1 MYPRGVDVSM
11 KPRIEVV
18 AIDCLMV
25 RLFDVIAEANMPWM
39 LAATQRLRSAFG
51 TALVDLVPS
60 YTTLMVHYDLTALS
74 PAEARQ
80 RIDQALA
87 DLQPQAQGSGQCH
100 VLPVWY
106 DLRVGPELSVLSQRS
121 GLTVDEVIRRHSAHE
136 YQVFALGFA
145 PGFAFMGLVDEALAT
160 PRLST
165 PRKRV
170 AAGSVGIAERQTAA
184 YPVVSPGG
192 WNLIGRTPAKLF
204 DRERDGYSL
213 MQPGDTVR
221 FQAVDHAEFIRLG
234 GDDTPLE
241 AQP

>member
-1 MYPRGVDVSM
+1 M

-25 RLFDVIAEANMPWM
+25 RLFDDIAEANMPWM
-39 LAATQRLRSAFG
+39 LAAAQGLRSGFG
-51 TALVDLVPS
+51 AALVDLVPS

-74 PAEARQ
+74 PSQAREL
-80 RIDQALA
+80 IDQAITG
-87 DLQPQAQGSGQCH
+87 LQPQTQGSGQCH

-106 DLRVGPELSVLSQRS
+106 DLSVGPELSLLSQRG
-121 GLTVDEVIRRHSAHE
+121 GLAIDEVIRRHSAHP

-145 PGFAFMGLVDEALAT
+145 PGFAFMGLVDEILAA
-160 PRLST
+160 PRLNT

-221 FQAVDHAEFIRLG
+221 FEPVDHAEFIKLG

-241 AQP
+241 AQA

>member
-1 MYPRGVDVSM
+1 M

-39 LAATQRLRSAFG
+39 LAATQRLREGFG
-51 TALVDLVPS
+51 PALVDLVPS

-74 PAEARQ
+74 PAQAREL
-80 RIDQALA
+80 IGQALA

-106 DLRVGPELSVLSQRS
+106 DLSVGPELSLLSQRS
-121 GLTVDEVIRRHSAHE
+121 GLSVEDVIRRHSAHE

-145 PGFAFMGLVDEALAT
+145 PGFAFMGLVDEILAT
-160 PRLST
+160 PRLNT

-221 FQAVDHAEFIRLG
+221 FEAVGHAEFINLG

-241 AQP
+241 AQA

>member
-1 MYPRGVDVSM
+1 MN
-11 KPRIEVV
+11 PRIEVV

-39 LAATQRLRSAFG
+39 LAATERLRHGFG
-51 TALVDLVPS
+51 PALVDLVPS
-60 YTTLMVHYDLTALS
+60 YTTLMVHYDLTALT
-74 PAEARQ
+74 PAQARAL
-80 RIDQALA
+80 IDQALT

-106 DLRVGPELSVLSQRS
+106 DLSVGPELTLLSQRS
-121 GLTVDEVIRRHSAHE
+121 GLAVEEVIRRHSAHE

-145 PGFAFMGLVDEALAT
+145 PGFAFMGLVDEVLAT
-160 PRLST
+160 PRLNT

-221 FQAVDHAEFIRLG
+221 FAPVSHAEFVNLG

-241 AQP
+241 AQA

>member
-1 MYPRGVDVSM
+1 M
-11 KPRIEVV
+11 KPRVEVV

-25 RLFDVIAEANMPWM
+25 RLFDEIAEANMPWM
-39 LAATQRLRSAFG
+39 LAASERLRAGFAG
-51 TALVDLVPS
+51 HLIDLVPS
-60 YTTLMVHYDLTALS
+60 YTTLMVHYDLQVLN
-74 PAEARQ
+74 PAQAREL
-80 RIDQALA
+80 IAEALA
-87 DLQPQAQGSGQCH
+87 DLTPNPQTRGQCH

-106 DLRVGPELSVLSQRS
+106 DLSVGPELSLLSQRS
-121 GLTVDEVIRRHSAHE
+121 GLTVEEVIRRHSERE

-145 PGFAFMGLVDEALAT
+145 PGFAFMGLVEEVLAA

-221 FQAVDHAEFIRLG
+221 FAAIGHAEFINLG
-234 GDDTPLE
+234 GDDTPLG
-241 AQP
+241 AQS

>member
-1 MYPRGVDVSM
+1 M

-25 RLFDVIAEANMPWM
+25 RLFEVIAEANMPWM
-39 LAATQRLRSAFG
+39 LAATHRLRSGFG
-51 TALVDLVPS
+51 AALVDLVPS

-74 PAEARQ
+74 PAQAREL
-80 RIDQALA
+80 IDQALT

-106 DLRVGPELSVLSQRS
+106 DLSVGPELTLLAQRS
-121 GLTVDEVIRRHSAHE
+121 GLAVDDVIRRHSAHE

-145 PGFAFMGLVDEALAT
+145 PGFAFMGLVDEILAT

-165 PRKRV
+165 PRQRV

-192 WNLIGRTPAKLF
+192 WNLIGRTPAKPF

-221 FQAVDHAEFIRLG
+221 FESVSHAEFINLG

-241 AQP
+241 AQA

>member
-1 MYPRGVDVSM
+1 M

-25 RLFDVIAEANMPWM
+25 RLFEVIAEANMPWM
-39 LAATQRLRSAFG
+39 LAATQRLRSGFG
-51 TALVDLVPS
+51 AALVDLVPS
-60 YTTLMVHYDLTALS
+60 YTTLMVHYDLTALN
-74 PAEARQ
+74 PAQAREL
-80 RIDQALA
+80 IDQALT

-106 DLRVGPELSVLSQRS
+106 DLSVGPELTLLARRS
-121 GLTVDEVIRRHSAHE
+121 GLAVDDVIRRHSAHE

-145 PGFAFMGLVDEALAT
+145 PGFAFMGLVDEILAT

-221 FQAVDHAEFIRLG
+221 FESVSHAEFINLG

-241 AQP
+241 AQA

>member
-1 MYPRGVDVSM
+1 M

-25 RLFDVIAEANMPWM
+25 RLFDAIAEANMPWM
-39 LAATQRLRSAFG
+39 LAATQRLREGFG
-51 TALVDLVPS
+51 AALVDLVPS

-74 PAEARQ
+74 PAQARAL
-80 RIDQALA
+80 IDQALT

-106 DLRVGPELSVLSQRS
+106 DLSVGPELTLLSQRS
-121 GLTVDEVIRRHSAHE
+121 GLSVDAVIRQHSAHD

-145 PGFAFMGLVDEALAT
+145 PGFAFMGLVDEILAT

-221 FQAVDHAEFIRLG
+221 FEPVDHAEFIKLG

-241 AQP
+241 AQA

>member
-1 MYPRGVDVSM
+1 M

-25 RLFDVIAEANMPWM
+25 RLFEVIAEANMPWM
-39 LAATQRLRSAFG
+39 LAATQRLRAEFG

-60 YTTLMVHYDLTALS
+60 YTTLMVHYDLRELTPTQARELIDLALT
-74 PAEARQ
+74 
-80 RIDQALA
+80 

-106 DLRVGPELSVLSQRS
+106 DLSVGPELTLLSQRS
-121 GLTVDEVIRRHSAHE
+121 GLTVEDVIRRHSAHE

-145 PGFAFMGLVDEALAT
+145 PGFAFMGLVDEMLAT
-160 PRLST
+160 PRLNT

-204 DRERDGYSL
+204 DRARDGYSL

-221 FQAVDHAEFIRLG
+221 FAPVSHTEFVNLG

-241 AQP
+241 ALA

>member
-1 MYPRGVDVSM
+1 M
-11 KPRIEVV
+11 KARIEVV

-25 RLFDVIAEANMPWM
+25 RLFEVIAETNMPWM
-39 LAATQRLRSAFG
+39 LAATQRLREEFG

-60 YTTLMVHYDLTALS
+60 YTTLMVHYDLTTLS
-74 PAEARQ
+74 PAQAREV
-80 RIDQALA
+80 IDQALT

-106 DLRVGPELSVLSQRS
+106 DLSVGPELTLLSQRS
-121 GLTVDEVIRRHSAHE
+121 GLEVSEVIRRHSAHE

-145 PGFAFMGLVDEALAT
+145 PGFAFMGLVDEILAT
-160 PRLST
+160 PRLNT

-221 FQAVDHAEFIRLG
+221 FESVDHAEFITLG

-241 AQP
+241 AQA

>member
-1 MYPRGVDVSM
+1 M

-25 RLFDVIAEANMPWM
+25 RLFDAIAEANMPWM
-39 LAATQRLRSAFG
+39 LAAAQRLREGFG
-51 TALVDLVPS
+51 AALVDLVPS
-60 YTTLMVHYDLTALS
+60 YTTLMVHYDLIALS
-74 PAEARQ
+74 PAQAREL
-80 RIDQALA
+80 IDHALT

-106 DLRVGPELSVLSQRS
+106 DLSVGPELTLLSQRS
-121 GLTVDEVIRRHSAHE
+121 GLAVDDVIRLHSAHE

-145 PGFAFMGLVDEALAT
+145 PGFAFMGLVDEVLAS

-204 DRERDGYSL
+204 DRARDGYSL

-221 FQAVDHAEFIRLG
+221 FEVVSRVEFINLG

-241 AQP
+241 AQA

>member
-1 MYPRGVDVSM
+1 M

-25 RLFDVIAEANMPWM
+25 RLFEVIAEANMPWM
-39 LAATQRLRSAFG
+39 LAATQRLRAEFG

-60 YTTLMVHYDLTALS
+60 YTTLMVHYDLRELTPTQARELIDLALT
-74 PAEARQ
+74 
-80 RIDQALA
+80 

-106 DLRVGPELSVLSQRS
+106 DLSVGPELTLLSQRS
-121 GLTVDEVIRRHSAHE
+121 GLTVEDVIRRHSAHE

-145 PGFAFMGLVDEALAT
+145 PGFAFMGLVDESLAT
-160 PRLST
+160 PRLNT

-221 FQAVDHAEFIRLG
+221 FEAVSHAEFINLG

-241 AQP
+241 AQA

>member
-1 MYPRGVDVSM
+1 M

-39 LAATQRLRSAFG
+39 LAATQRLRSGFG
-51 TALVDLVPS
+51 AALVDLVPS
-60 YTTLMVHYDLTALS
+60 YTTLMVHYDLTAVN
-74 PAEARQ
+74 PAQAREL
-80 RIDQALA
+80 IDLALT

-106 DLRVGPELSVLSQRS
+106 DLSVGPELTLLSQRS
-121 GLTVDEVIRRHSAHE
+121 GLAIDDVIRRHSAHE

-145 PGFAFMGLVDEALAT
+145 PGFAFMGLVDEVLAA
-160 PRLST
+160 PRLNT

-221 FQAVDHAEFIRLG
+221 FEAVERAEFIKLG

-241 AQP
+241 AQA